1 MVQKKVGL
9 IVSSLVS
16 VSIQSLPCFYPRS
29 KLPWLAHPIWDR
41 LHVLGGRGTSDNLD
55 QLASNDGLSGSVEE
69 NLVLVDHLSGVLGGV
84 LQWNSGKYAASLPQK
99 AKKACTYVHGISAG
113 RDFASVALGQ
123 TPVDGVGEGVLPQV
137 GQKLLIDLESR
148 EVF

>member
-1 MVQKKVGL
+1 MKYNPGYAHSRKTKTGAFITRYLLYSTDIGTRAKRWPFNVRWYKKKFGL

-16 VSIQSLPCFYPRS
+16 VSIQSLPCLYPRS

-84 LQWNSGKYAASLPQK
+84 L
-99 AKKACTYVHGISAG
+99 
-113 RDFASVALGQ
+113 
-123 TPVDGVGEGVLPQV
+123 
-137 GQKLLIDLESR
+137 
-148 EVF
+148 